1 MRPTWAT
8 IDLDAIEHNVRA
20 LRAMAHPAAL
30 CAVVK
35 ANGYGHGAAP
45 AARAA
50 LRGGATWLAVAFVDE
65 ALELRDAGIDAP
77 ILVLSEPRPTEMHIA
92 YNANLRVTVYSHVG
106 IHAAAE
112 AAHAAKAV
120 GAAPPDRW
128 PVQLKVDT
136 GMNRVG
142 AAVVDVVSLADS
154 IAGSEVLELEGVW
167 THCAV
172 ADAPDDAY
180 TETQLARLAAV
191 LTMLAAGGHH
201 PSMVHAA
208 NSAGAIAHPSARFDL
223 VRCGIAIYGIAPSA
237 ALDAAI
243 DLRPAL
249 SLRSEIV
256 HLHEVPPGDGV
267 SYGRRWRA
275 SRPTQVATVPIGYAD
290 GVRRSLGLDGGV
302 VLVRG
307 IRCPILGVV
316 TMDQLVV
323 DVSVV
328 NAEVGDEVILI
339 GRQGADAIT
348 ANEIGAL
355 IDTIGYEITC
365 AISSR
370 VPRRYEGTTA

>member
-8 IDLDAIEHNVRA
+8 VDLDAIEHNVRA
-20 LRAMAHPAAL
+20 LRAMVHPAAV

-35 ANGYGHGAAP
+35 ANGYGHGAVP
-45 AARAA
+45 AARAS

-65 ALELRDAGIDAP
+65 ALELRNAGVDAS
-77 ILVLSEPRPTEMHIA
+77 ILVLSEPRPWEMRIA
-92 YNANLRVTVYSHVG
+92 LDANLRVTVYSHIGVR
-106 IHAAAE
+106 AAAE
-112 AAHAAKAV
+112 AVGRAA
-120 GAAPPDRW
+120 PDRW

-142 AAVVDVVSLADS
+142 AAVADVVSLADA
-154 IAGSEVLELEGVW
+154 IAGSGVLELEGVW

-172 ADAPDDAY
+172 ADAPDDPY
-180 TETQLARLAAV
+180 TDMQIERLGGV
-191 LTMLAAGGHH
+191 LTMLAASGHQ

-208 NSAGAIAHPSARFDL
+208 NSAAAMAHPNARFDL
-223 VRCGIAIYGIAPSA
+223 VRCGISIYGISPSE
-237 ALDAAI
+237 ALDAML

-256 HLHEVPPGDGV
+256 HLHEVVPGEGV

-275 SRPTQVATVPIGYAD
+275 TRPTQVATVPIGYAD

-328 NAEVGDEVILI
+328 NAEMGDEVILI
-339 GRQGADAIT
+339 GRQGPDAIT
-348 ANEIGAL
+348 ANEVGAL
-355 IDTIGYEITC
+355 IDTIGYEVTC

-370 VPRRYEGTTA
+370 VPRRYEGAAR